1 MNSKLIAISVEKIQK
16 YIYQRIDDMTS
27 QGLNDEKT
35 LSSICS
41 ASKTIADDILE
52 VVSKKFEINKEDY
65 ILEVSG
71 KYIFKKDIEEDV
83 LKRIEKEIFQEVY
96 RIYKKSN

>member
-71 KYIFKKDIEEDV
+71 KYIFKKE
-83 LKRIEKEIFQEVY
+83 
-96 RIYKKSN
+96 

>member
-83 LKRIEKEIFQEVY
+83 LKIIEKEFFQ
-96 RIYKKSN
+96 